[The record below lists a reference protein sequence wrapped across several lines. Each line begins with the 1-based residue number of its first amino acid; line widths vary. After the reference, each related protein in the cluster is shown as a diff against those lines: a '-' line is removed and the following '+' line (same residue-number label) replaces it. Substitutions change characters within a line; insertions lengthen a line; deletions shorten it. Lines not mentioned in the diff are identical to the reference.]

1 MLERTNKKMSMFF
14 FGNLFWLL
22 FSLITCMESYR
33 LSLGSFNQPGPG
45 FFPFG
50 AGLTMLFLSLVAL
63 FQSIKKSG
71 GEDKTTRDEPLRWRS
86 IVIILAATVV
96 YAFSLETIGFLINT
110 FLFICL
116 MLKVVEPQTWK
127 TSIIGGLIAAIAA
140 NIVFNVIFQ
149 AQIPSGILG
158 F

>member
-1 MLERTNKKMSMFF
+1 MLGRTKRKMSIFF
-14 FGNLFWLL
+14 FGNFFWLL
-22 FSLITCMESYR
+22 FALVTCIESYR
-33 LSLGSFNQPGPG
+33 LSIGSMSQPGPG

-50 AGLTMLFLSLVAL
+50 AGLVMLFLSLAAI
-63 FQSIKKSG
+63 FQAIGKSG
-71 GEDKTTRDEPLRWRS
+71 RDVQTKGAEPIRWRS

-149 AQIPSGILG
+149 AQIPPGILG

>member
-1 MLERTNKKMSMFF
+1 MSGRAQRKMSIFF

-33 LSLGSFNQPGPG
+33 LSLGSINQPGPG

-50 AGLTMLFLSLVAL
+50 TGLAMLFLSLAAI
-63 FQSIKKSG
+63 FQSLRKSDS
-71 GEDKTTRDEPLRWRS
+71 EDNKTSDEPLRWRS
-86 IVIILAATVV
+86 IVIILAAAMA
-96 YAFSLETIGFLINT
+96 YAFSLEKIGFLINT

-140 NIVFNVIFQ
+140 NIVFNVIFK

>member
-1 MLERTNKKMSMFF
+1 MSGRTKGTMSIFL
-14 FGNLFWLL
+14 FGSLFWLL
-22 FSLITCMESYR
+22 FALVTCIESYR
-33 LSLGSFNQPGPG
+33 LSLGSVHEPGPG

-50 AGLTMLFLSLVAL
+50 AGLCMLFLSLAAT
-63 FQSIKKSG
+63 FQSLKKSG
-71 GEDKTTRDEPLRWRS
+71 DEEHTTGAEPLRWRS
-86 IVIILAATVV
+86 IVIILVAIVA
-96 YAFSLETIGFLINT
+96 YAFTLETVGFLINT

-116 MLKVVEPQTWK
+116 LLKVVEPQTWK
-127 TSIIGGLIAAIAA
+127 TSIIGGLIAAIVA